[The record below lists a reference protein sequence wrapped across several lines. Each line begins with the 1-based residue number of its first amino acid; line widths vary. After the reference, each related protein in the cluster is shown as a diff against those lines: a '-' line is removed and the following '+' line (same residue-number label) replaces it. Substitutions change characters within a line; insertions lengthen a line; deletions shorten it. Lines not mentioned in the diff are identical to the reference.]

1 MSSVKRK
8 SGLGWAIFWSVFFW
22 PVGMFLMIKKFNDKS
37 ILIGELESKILTIV
51 GWILLVFG
59 SVFALSTF
67 IDITEYFQLMR
78 IFLSWAIA
86 GGLTLLKIRK
96 VKDKLK
102 KYNLYLDI
110 IVNVGVLNLDT
121 IASSMSVSYIDA
133 QRTIQA
139 MIEEGFIKN
148 AYIHDGKRMII
159 FNYNTKKNSSNYNSQ
174 LSDGI
179 IDTPAQPRTVRCAS
193 CGANNVV
200 TRGVTTECEY
210 CGTPI
215 NFNS

>member
-37 ILIGELESKILTIV
+37 VLIGDLESKILTVI
-51 GWILLVFG
+51 GWFLAGFG
-59 SVFALSTF
+59 SIVIISNIEKIFVQFSTM
-67 IDITEYFQLMR
+67 L
-78 IFLSWAIA
+78 IFLGWVIA
-86 GGLTLLKIRK
+86 GVLTLLKIRK
-96 VKDKLK
+96 VKAKMKD
-102 KYNLYLDI
+102 YNLYLDI
-110 IVNVGVLNLDT
+110 IVNAGECNIDT
-121 IASSMSVSYIDA
+121 IASSMSVTYSDA

-148 AYIHDGKRMII
+148 AYIHDGKRMIM
-159 FNYNTKKNSSNYNSQ
+159 FNYNTKKNGSDYSSQ
-174 LSDGI
+174 FSDGT
-179 IDTPAQPRTVRCAS
+179 IDAPAQPRTVRCAS

-215 NFNS
+215 TY